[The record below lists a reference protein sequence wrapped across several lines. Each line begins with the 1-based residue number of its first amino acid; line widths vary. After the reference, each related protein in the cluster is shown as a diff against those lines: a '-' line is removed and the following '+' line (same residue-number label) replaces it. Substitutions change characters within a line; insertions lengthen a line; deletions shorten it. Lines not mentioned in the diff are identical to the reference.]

1 MKTAVIYSRVSS
13 TTDRQ
18 STERQVLD
26 LKSFADKNE
35 FKIKKVFEEKIS
47 GAKKNEERNVLMECI
62 DFCKSNKI
70 DTLLTSELS
79 RIGRST
85 LQVLKTLDS
94 LHSNKV
100 NVYVQ
105 NLGLNTLNENKEIN
119 PLASIIITVM
129 AEMSSIER
137 SNIQYRLNSGR
148 QNYIDKGGKLGRT
161 KGSVKSIEK
170 MKDEYK
176 EVINLLRRGYSI
188 RNTAKISGN
197 SVSTI
202 QRLKKTFN
210 ISFRLN
216 NVSLVQNNKNNYY
229 FSDLV

>member
-26 LKSFADKNE
+26 LKSYAQKNDFE
-35 FKIKKVFEEKIS
+35 IFRVFEEKIS
-47 GAKKNEERNVLMECI
+47 GAKKNEERTILMECI
-62 DFCKSNKI
+62 DYCISNRI

-85 LQVLKTLDS
+85 LQVLKTLDL

-119 PLASIIITVM
+119 PLASIIITVL

-137 SNIQYRLNSGR
+137 SSIQFRLNSGR
-148 QNYIDKGGKLGRT
+148 QNFINNNGKLGRKVGT
-161 KGSVKSIEK
+161 IKTTEQL
-170 MKDEYK
+170 KDEYK
-176 EVINLLRRGYSI
+176 DVISFLKRGYSI
-188 RNTAKISGN
+188 RNTAKLSNNSIST
-197 SVSTI
+197 V
-202 QRLKKTFN
+202 QRVKK
-210 ISFRLN
+210 SFL
-216 NVSLVQNNKNNYY
+216 
-229 FSDLV
+229 

>member
-26 LKSFADKNE
+26 LKSFAEKNE
-35 FKIKKVFEEKIS
+35 YQIKKVFEEKIS
-47 GAKKNEERNVLMECI
+47 GAKKNEERNVLMECV
-62 DFCKSNKI
+62 DFCITNKV

-85 LQVLKTLDS
+85 LQVLKTLDV
-94 LHSNKV
+94 LHTSKV

-105 NLGLNTLNENKEIN
+105 NLSLNTLNENKDIN
-119 PLASIIITVM
+119 PLASIIITVL

-137 SNIQYRLNSGR
+137 STIAYRLNSGR
-148 QNYIDKGGKLGRT
+148 ANFVASGGRLGRT
-161 KGSVKSIEK
+161 KGSLKSIDK
-170 MKDEYK
+170 MKEEYK
-176 EVINLLRRGYSI
+176 DVITLLRRGYSI

-202 QRLKKTFN
+202 QRVKKTFN
-210 ISFRLN
+210 I
-216 NVSLVQNNKNNYY
+216 VTQ
-229 FSDLV
+229 D